1 MAITPHERSLR
12 ASAGAYAAFAKH
24 GRDHMTKAAR
34 AANPSS
40 DEYWLAQTDPAL
52 SERERSTRAQDA
64 KRSYFKRLAMK
75 SAQARKRAS

>member
-1 MAITPHERSLR
+1 
-12 ASAGAYAAFAKH
+12 
-24 GRDHMTKAAR
+24 MTKAAR